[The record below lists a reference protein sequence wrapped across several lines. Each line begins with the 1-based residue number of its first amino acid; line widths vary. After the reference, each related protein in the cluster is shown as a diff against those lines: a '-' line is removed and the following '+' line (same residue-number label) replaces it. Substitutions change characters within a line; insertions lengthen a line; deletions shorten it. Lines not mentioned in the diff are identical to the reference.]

1 MYLKIRLSWKTWKAL
16 FIELVSVFYS
26 IYFLLLLVIW
36 LSVEKMFSTEPIVA
50 FLDLCSCYIFWL
62 HLWVNT
68 NLVGCLKYVYNMIVS
83 IYRSIYSCIEWNRIV
98 EFLEVSQISYCC
110 VWESISYWIAKN
122 HPIYTPNRYMYI
134 QYIYIHKKKLWYIA
148 LKVVI
153 WLVIK
158 GEPLLVLYTAST
170 KSWYFSGSSPV
181 LWQRYHIQNLLSS
194 CMVLQQF
201 FSCYLGYLPVMLL

>member
-1 MYLKIRLSWKTWKAL
+1 MYFRLSWKTWKAL
-16 FIELVSVFYS
+16 FNELVSFFYS

-68 NLVGCLKYVYNMIVS
+68 NLDGCLKWVYNMIVS

-98 EFLEVSQISYCC
+98 EFLEVSQISYRC
-110 VWESISYWIAKN
+110 VWESISYWIVKN

-134 QYIYIHKKKLWYIA
+134 QYIYIHKKI
-148 LKVVI
+148 VI
-153 WLVIK
+153 
-158 GEPLLVLYTAST
+158 YST
-170 KSWYFSGSSPV
+170 KSGY
-181 LWQRYHIQNLLSS
+181 LARNQRGATFGAVYCKHQIL
-194 CMVLQQF
+194 VLQWF
-201 FSCYLGYLPVMLL
+201 FTGSLATLP